1 MENTIILKK
10 SAIYT
15 VNEVMT
21 AISKSDL
28 RDEQKKTIADD
39 IMLLV
44 ETYNMGDGMVD
55 YNILHQ
61 AASDNGLVISI
72 REAKEYSKKDIAHVL
87 SNNNIYGHKYKESD
101 VPDALI
107 APFNT
112 QMNSLVD
119 QYPDLDPMSSDDYLG
134 EADDKFYDALV
145 TLTTPHGISLFDQS
159 KLPGGKMHNESIKEG
174 WEDHVSDEMLSAAK
188 ELLKYGAGG
197 SSAKQICDKL
207 LLCKDSQG
215 KYFST
220 DCSFN
225 DARAA
230 VEKAA
235 AELNVNFQYNSW
247 TDTHDKGWESHKAK
261 YVNETSVPENKNYW
275 ADSKSIPESTWTP
288 GTNLV
293 VRNTVTGNIERGVV
307 ARDRKLPFY
316 SKRLD
321 SYLLQIGENKTPV
334 YVSRTR
340 LIKEKLATSGDI
352 SIPYEIDVANDMG
365 SYPNSK
371 PEVVAW
377 HVLGTAIE
385 DAHII
390 STTGKPTPI
399 STDKG
404 QLISGTKYKFMLTG
418 TPADLARF
426 CNMGESEFK
435 AEYLNE
441 NNIPKKSISRVKINE
456 DDDDAMKA
464 FKIKMI
470 SGLVKDNLKSKPA
483 TEDEIIALL
492 NKADG
497 TGSWP
502 NGLVEDEHLSEDDI
516 KKIVSVCM
524 VNESKTRIY
533 EEATYQQL
541 RDLCTKLG
549 LADDV
554 YDKLVDLIE
563 ADTQNPASVK
573 AKIVSLVGGHEN
585 ANTILDFIGGLENA
599 NEAQRSEYDGAT
611 ADDMDTS
618 SKEAFKQSLIKK
630 HGDTDTKPGGSRDG
644 ITEYFRKSDGN
655 KVGQYDESGK
665 STYHAVPH
673 NGDEI
678 GGFQKLKHANTSNE
692 DKDEP
697 SHKDIEILSAIDSAS
712 NIGTGVK
719 GQEMLDIL
727 LRKGYTRTE
736 IASSLRANG
745 VKLEDYDLN
754 PSMLAEGATDYITN
768 WNFDIKSGTSEAD
781 MKQRVEAD
789 LAKYPNIVAV
799 CNNDFKDPGSYE
811 GVASISYKLT
821 GSKEDFDSLAKSY
834 GMEPGLLKESKN
846 KSGKKSIM
854 LKESLSDSNTSIQY
868 VWLMKGG
875 TSEQD
880 MKDAFGKTA
889 AGLPFKYTFGQ
900 YEDEGAGGDA
910 SLGIEL
916 TGTEKGLYDF
926 LANHTGE
933 VISEDE
939 FRDIF
944 LNESKDKMPSF
955 IKDKRKK
962 KAIKESDDAQIGKL
976 KTGLLKYIAD
986 TAKDDAENADYWNS
1000 FTGKVNDCDSIDC
1013 IKDLIKDMDADA
1025 ADEIF
1030 GEISDG
1036 EVNEDATKYA
1046 EGSILHFKDGSV
1058 SIVVKKE
1065 GMSQFNNEVKPDEIL
1080 VKDYDVNSK
1089 RTSGLASPCSAKFLD
1104 DNVTK
1109 IDTINEDAGGTGM
1122 LHHIQQ
1128 EISGGMI
1135 SSHIGD
1141 SDYKTID
1148 AVRSKALDILGKE
1161 GDQAYSIENVKA
1173 LLNRAKTELATP
1185 ANEDSEDTFDVK
1197 SKSIYHAD
1205 SEKDAKKY
1213 ADYINTPDKD
1223 GNKSTREVVPM
1234 KHTDDTWHVVDKK
1247 DVPEKANEAKKKINE
1262 GYSAQDLDDME
1273 AAIKSTFGD
1282 IQKTISKDDLMSALQ
1297 MDFSSDPETTNKVM
1311 GDVISDLKGRGWTIN
1326 ESSDDGEMS
1335 TIQLAKAYKVKLTQ
1349 ADLEEMG
1356 NNTTRTKFKEYFS
1369 IPVDAD
1375 ENPDYFYHKDFNPDS
1390 LNGLKSIDE
1399 DEEAGAAMENK
1410 IILISDLKMFK
1421 ESIAN
1426 TGVKFGIKST
1436 KTVGDKKVF
1445 EMKASGKASEMKKIR
1460 GIFEADD
1467 TEENF
1472 DYTQFDD
1479 VRLTAKERQSIMD
1492 VSNGT
1497 KPYNELTTLHDTCS
1511 ELKPEHMDYLKKFMN
1526 REGSKTKE

>member
-101 VPDALI
+101 VPDALV

-112 QMNSLVD
+112 EMNSLVD
-119 QYPDLDPMSSDDYLG
+119 KYPDLDPMSSDDYLG

-145 TLTTPHGISLFDQS
+145 NLTTPHGISLFDQS

-288 GTNLV
+288 GTNLI

-321 SYLLQIGENKTPV
+321 SYLLHIGESKKPV
-334 YVSRTR
+334 YISRTR
-340 LIKEKLATSGDI
+340 LIKEELATSGDI

-371 PEVVAW
+371 PEVVAK

-385 DAHII
+385 DARII

-399 STDKG
+399 STDNG
-404 QLISGTKYKFMLTG
+404 QLVSGTKYKFMLTG

-441 NNIPKKSISRVKINE
+441 NNLPKKSISRVKINE

-502 NGLVEDEHLSEDDI
+502 NGLVEDEHLSEEDI
-516 KKIVSVCM
+516 KKIVSACM
-524 VNESKTRIY
+524 VNESRVNEGFAWDDSNFLDKPATPDKGTFAPFHKLSSSAQADAKNAYPKETKGGKYDFAPEHFFYPVKTDGSLGSGNRSLAIPYDKIKDDSYMQSLGYTKRADWNETNESKTRIY

-554 YDKLVDLIE
+554 YGKLVDLIE

-585 ANTILDFIGGLENA
+585 ANTILDLIGGLENA
-599 NEAQRSEYDGAT
+599 
-611 ADDMDTS
+611 
-618 SKEAFKQSLIKK
+618 
-630 HGDTDTKPGGSRDG
+630 
-644 ITEYFRKSDGN
+644 
-655 KVGQYDESGK
+655 
-665 STYHAVPH
+665 
-673 NGDEI
+673 
-678 GGFQKLKHANTSNE
+678 NE

-736 IASSLRANG
+736 IASSMKANG
-745 VKLEDYDLN
+745 VKLEDYGVTPD
-754 PSMLAEGATDYITN
+754 MLT
-768 WNFDIKSGTSEAD
+768 
-781 MKQRVEAD
+781 
-789 LAKYPNIVAV
+789 
-799 CNNDFKDPGSYE
+799 
-811 GVASISYKLT
+811 
-821 GSKEDFDSLAKSY
+821 
-834 GMEPGLLKESKN
+834 
-846 KSGKKSIM
+846 
-854 LKESLSDSNTSIQY
+854 ESLSDNSTSIQY

-900 YEDEGAGGDA
+900 YEDEGTGGDA
-910 SLGIEL
+910 SLSIEL

-933 VISEDE
+933 VTSEDE

-962 KAIKESDDAQIGKL
+962 KAIKESDDAQVGKL

-1000 FTGKVNDCDSIDC
+1000 FIGKINDCDSVDC

-1036 EVNEDATKYA
+1036 EVNEDAVYDVIGQKEAKDVVEGDRVKGNFVETGIGMAIVKTVEITTDGKIKIMYDGFTKPCYY
-1046 EGSILHFKDGSV
+1046 
-1058 SIVVKKE
+1058 
-1065 GMSQFNNEVKPDEIL
+1065 KPDDNMDL
-1080 VKDYDVNSK
+1080 VGKNKITESVDNSQLVRITNGGVKMGFDGQTFKNGVMAAAQMIKNSQANIDGFKCYTFNDKTDITDDFKSAVNAATPSD
-1089 RTSGLASPCSAKFLD
+1089 TNESA
-1104 DNVTK
+1104 
-1109 IDTINEDAGGTGM
+1109 EGTGM

-1185 ANEDSEDTFDVK
+1185 ANEDTIPRHKVGEKVDVDKNGDTFSGTVKSVGPELSYEIELADGSIRGVDHSHILNSVIAEEAEDTFDVK

-1205 SEKDAKKY
+1205 SENDAKKY

-1223 GNKSTREVVPM
+1223 GNKSTREVMPM

-1247 DVPEKANEAKKKINE
+1247 DIPQKA
-1262 GYSAQDLDDME
+1262 
-1273 AAIKSTFGD
+1273 
-1282 IQKTISKDDLMSALQ
+1282 
-1297 MDFSSDPETTNKVM
+1297 
-1311 GDVISDLKGRGWTIN
+1311 N

-1410 IILISDLKMFK
+1410 VILISDLKMFK

-1445 EMKASGKASEMKKIR
+1445 EMKASGKASEIKKIR

-1467 TEENF
+1467 KIGTGATVTVVGDRQQGKYEVELGKKKKKIPG
-1472 DYTQFDD
+1472 FDD
-1479 VRLTAKERQSIMD
+1479 AEMWGATITKLIENDYDYKVGDKVVVMKGAYSTSGTADSFGAIEPFD
-1492 VSNGT
+1492 D
-1497 KPYNELTTLHDTCS
+1497 ED
-1511 ELKPEHMDYLKKFMN
+1511 
-1526 REGSKTKE
+1526 